1 MNFVNSDQIRQ
12 AARDL
17 MAPQL
22 GMLILSLLIFSGII
36 YVSNMFIVP
45 VSLIL
50 VGPLSYGLTAI
61 ALRVIA
67 SESFDIELLFSGF
80 KIYAQTLV
88 AGLLIS
94 LWVFLWSLLLIIPG
108 IVAAF
113 SYSMTF
119 FIMNENPEMTAQ
131 EAMSASQNMM
141 MGHKW
146 RLFDLYFS
154 FIGWILLCVITF
166 GLAWLYVGPYMQI
179 ATAVF
184 YADLKQQHG
193 VLTG

>member
-45 VSLIL
+45 ASLFL

-67 SESFDIELLFSGF
+67 SESFDMELLFSGF

-113 SYSMTF
+113 SYNMTF